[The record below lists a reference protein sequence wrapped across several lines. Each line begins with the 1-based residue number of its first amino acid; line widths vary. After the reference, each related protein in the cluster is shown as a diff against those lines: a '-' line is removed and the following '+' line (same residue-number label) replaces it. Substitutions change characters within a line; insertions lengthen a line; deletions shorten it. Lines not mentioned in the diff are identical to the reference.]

1 MKFKLNLITLAL
13 VANAGFAMAADGYG
27 VGNANTDKVKYDK
40 WVCKGCAVETGVT
53 GNVGVGVAYNSE
65 DDIHSANAFGSSNE
79 FAPKVDADINYIGK
93 SGYRAKVEATD
104 LGLDN
109 GRLDVNVG
117 KLGQYN
123 FNLNYRSIATYS
135 SNTVMSPYSG
145 IGGNDL
151 TLPDGWV
158 TAGTTDGMTELGNS
172 LNPFELS
179 LKRERAGLGFEYQT
193 ESLFTT
199 YVNYQREEKT
209 GTKTASGSF
218 FNQSMMI
225 AEPVDYTT
233 DTINAGIKFRG
244 ANWFTSLNYDGSI
257 FKNDNAQ
264 LSYDNAFNPTFGA
277 QTRGYMS
284 LDPDNES
291 HIVSLLGQY
300 NENGAALS
308 GRLMFGQM
316 TQDQDLVTSGYGY
329 SVPTESIDAK
339 VDITGLTLKAAKRI
353 NREVRVTG
361 SYDYSDRDNNTN
373 IEEWTQISINDVN
386 GQVAYNTPYDQTTHR
401 AKIAADYR
409 ITRGMKLDAGVD
421 YNRDERSYSEREVTE
436 ESTVWAR
443 YRLNSFDKWDMWVKG
458 SFGSRDGSDY
468 QASEWTSSENND
480 LLRKYYIA
488 DRDRSM
494 VEARVSYSPLE
505 ALAIDFGAR
514 YALDDY
520 TDTEIG
526 LTESKDT
533 SYDINFNYMFNKDVM
548 LNAFYNYQI
557 IESQQAGS
565 STFSGPTWEADIED
579 TIDVVGANLSY
590 NNLMDS
596 RLRLGLDYTY
606 SESDSTTQVR
616 QNVTGNYGD
625 YFAKV
630 HNVNLYGQYQATD
643 KMAVRLDYKIEKY
656 LDNDAANDIQPD
668 TIWNVMSFGS
678 NSHDYT
684 AHMIML
690 SVNYK
695 L

>member
-27 VGNANTDKVKYDK
+27 VGSANTDKVKFDK

-53 GNVGVGVAYNSE
+53 GSVDVGVGYNSE
-65 DDIHSANAFGSSNE
+65 DDIHSANAFGSDNE
-79 FAPKVDADINYIGK
+79 FAPKLDADVNYIGE

-123 FNLNYRSIATYS
+123 LNLNYRSIATYD
-135 SNTVMSPYSG
+135 SNSVVSPYQG
-145 IGGNDL
+145 IGGSDL
-151 TLPDGWV
+151 TLPDNWQ
-158 TAGTTDGMTELGNS
+158 TAGSTDGMTELYSS

-193 ESLFTT
+193 ESMFTT

-233 DTINAGIKFRG
+233 DTINAGIKFSG
-244 ANWFTSLNYDGSI
+244 KNWFTSLNYDGSI

-277 QTRGYMS
+277 QTRGYMA

-300 NENGAALS
+300 TENGTAVS

-316 TQDQDLVTSGYGY
+316 SQDQDLVTSGYGY
-329 SVPTESIDAK
+329 SVPTESVDAK
-339 VDITGLTLKAAKRI
+339 VDLTGMTLKAVSRI
-353 NREVRVTG
+353 NRSVRVSG
-361 SYDYSDRDNNTN
+361 SYDYSDRENNTN

-409 ITRGMKLDAGVD
+409 ITRGMKLDGGVD
-421 YNRDERSYSEREVTE
+421 YKRDERSYSEREVTE
-436 ESTVWAR
+436 ESTLWAR
-443 YRLNSFDKWDMWVKG
+443 YRVNSFENWDMWVKG
-458 SFGSRDGSDY
+458 SFGNRDGSDY

-480 LLRKYYIA
+480 LLRKYYLA

-494 VEARVSYSPLE
+494 VEARISHTPIE
-505 ALAIDFGAR
+505 ALTVDLGVR

-533 SYDINFNYMFNKDVM
+533 SYDINVNYMFNKDVM
-548 LNAFYNYQI
+548 LNAFYNHQV
-557 IESQQAGS
+557 IESQQSGS
-565 STFSGPTWEADIED
+565 STFSGPTWQADIED

-606 SESDSTTQVR
+606 SESDSNTQVR
-616 QNVTGNYGD
+616 QGVTGDYGD

-630 HNVNLYGQYQATD
+630 HNVNLYGQYQATE

-656 LDNDAANDIQPD
+656 LDNDAANDIAPD
-668 TIWNVMSFGS
+668 NIWNVMSFGS